1 MTSGRQPEADPVDDA
16 FLDALLDD
24 DVVDLYENAPCG
36 YLSTLPDGTIL
47 KANETFLRMS
57 GRTRDELVG
66 RLRFEQLLT
75 PGGRIYHE
83 THFAPMLRMQ
93 GTVREI
99 AVDLA
104 RPDGGRVPVFVNAA
118 LKTDDAGAPTV
129 IRVAVFDATERR
141 EYERELMRAR
151 DAARD
156 AELRARELAATL
168 QASLIPP
175 DPPTIPGLDVAAAY
189 RPAGAGDE
197 VGGDFYDV
205 FELGRGDWAVVLG
218 DVCGKGVEAATV
230 TALARYTVRA
240 AAARSRRPRTVLR
253 LLNDALLRQGSTRF
267 CTAVLTRFRVEPG
280 RVRITVGTGGHWLPL
295 RVGVDGVVTEIGKP
309 GTVLGVVDEP
319 VLDDVTVELHPGD
332 AVVLFTDGVLEARRG
347 NDMLGHDGLARVLAD
362 VAGEPAAEITGAVV
376 DAAMTFKEGLPRDDI
391 AVVVVR
397 VPPSSTSAAD

>member
-1 MTSGRQPEADPVDDA
+1 MTTGRQPEAEPVDDA

-36 YLSTLPDGTIL
+36 YVSMLPDGTIL
-47 KANETFLRMS
+47 KANETFLRMAA
-57 GRTRDELVG
+57 RTRDELVG

-104 RPDGGRVPVFVNAA
+104 LPDGGRVPVFVNAV

-129 IRVAVFDATERR
+129 IRAAVFDATERR
-141 EYERELMRAR
+141 EYERELLRAR
-151 DAARD
+151 DAARE
-156 AELRARELAATL
+156 AEVRARELATTL

-189 RPAGAGDE
+189 RPAGLGDE

-205 FELGRGDWAVVLG
+205 FELGRNDWAVVLG

-240 AAARSRRPRTVLR
+240 GAARSRRPRTVLR
-253 LLNDALLRQGSTRF
+253 LLNDALLRQGTTRF

-280 RVRITVGTGGHWLPL
+280 RVRMTVGSGGHWLPL
-295 RVGVDGVVTEIGKP
+295 RVGVDGVVTEVGKP
-309 GTVLGVVDEP
+309 GTVLGIVEDP
-319 VLDDVTVELHPGD
+319 ILDDVTVELHPGE
-332 AVVLFTDGVLEARRG
+332 AIVLFTDGVLEARRG
-347 NDMLGHDGLARVLAD
+347 DEMLEHEGLARILAD
-362 VAGEPAAEITGAVV
+362 VAGEPAAEITGVVV
-376 DAAMTFKEGLPRDDI
+376 DAAMTFQEGLPRDDI

-397 VPPSSTSAAD
+397 VPPASAPAAD